1 MLAGK
6 RSRFLVAGVFFAVA
20 GNVIAGDLE
29 DAATE
34 LCEKVKHCSMAQ
46 ISEADLTPEVRQ
58 MMEPMLQNMCATM
71 RAGVEQVASGHAL
84 HDPALACMRSMAALS
99 CDDFQDEE
107 KVETPACKEY
117 QAVAEQMAEN
127 D

>member
-1 MLAGK
+1 MWVTKNQKFLMAG
-6 RSRFLVAGVFFAVA
+6 LVFSCGGAAT
-20 GNVIAGDLE
+20 AGDLE

-71 RAGVEQVASGHAL
+71 RAGVQQVPSGHPL
-84 HDPALACMRSMAALS
+84 HDPALECMRSMAALS
-99 CDDFQDEE
+99 CDEFQEE
-107 KVETPACKEY
+107 GKVDTPACKEY
-117 QAVAEQMAEN
+117 QEVAAQMAEN
-127 D
+127 E